1 MTEKK
6 ESVKIVIDTQY
17 ISPSNFEMKVP
28 TKGDHIR
35 VKRHLGPIPYT
46 HHGIFV
52 SKDEVYHLNGEMDI
66 RKAKYAKPIKTT
78 LNEFLGIDS
87 DKIVNEVEVRVYS
100 KEQEK
105 LRMSIDTIVQN
116 AKSMHEYKIE
126 GYNLFTNNC
135 ECFANS
141 CVFFD
146 QLEDRIININLSWQ
160 AKIVTEG
167 LKSTFCAA
175 VALYAGYKA
184 TKSGN
189 KAATLV
195 GFHRKDKG

>member
-1 MTEKK
+1 MSSENTNPIK
-6 ESVKIVIDTQY
+6 KIVIDTKY
-17 ISPSNFEMKVP
+17 ISPSDFELKVP

-78 LNEFLGIDS
+78 LNEFLGKDTDV
-87 DKIVNEVEVRVYS
+87 DKVEVRVYS

-105 LRMSIDTIVQN
+105 LKMSIDTIVQN
-116 AKSMHEYKIE
+116 AKSMHEYEIE
-126 GYNLFTNNC
+126 GYHLFTNNC

-141 CVFFD
+141 CVFFEH
-146 QLEDRIININLSWQ
+146 LEDRIININLSWQ

-167 LKSTFCAA
+167 LKSAGCAA
-175 VALYAGYKA
+175 IALFAAYKA
-184 TKSGN
+184 AKSGGN
-189 KAATLV
+189 TATLA
-195 GFHRKDKG
+195 GFLQKNKG